1 MSSIYLSARSAWAVE
16 LAAKALTSSLSPAER
31 QAAEQLRHLLRQ
43 ARKAKRVYIYRGRL

>member
-16 LAAKALTSSLSPAER
+16 LAAKALTSSQSPAER
-31 QAAEQLRHLLRQ
+31 LAAQQLRSLLQQ

>member
-16 LAAKALTSSLSPAER
+16 LAAKALASSLSPAER

>member
-16 LAAKALTSSLSPAER
+16 LAAKALTSSRSPAER